1 MASGRT
7 SSGHRMKHA
16 SLHVNAIPALNDHAD
31 HVVIA
36 AATSMPRRF
45 ALIGLTG
52 FFMLLTSNL
61 LVTSA
66 PARESDEVRQEQEGF
81 SSGVENPLMPKRNQ
95 VTFSGTGAANF
106 TPRNLHGEEP
116 GPPPPP
122 TCQPKSTQVGF
133 QVRCVSDPVTKS
145 SSTCIGSISFYGFNE
160 TRNVSGEITA
170 SLDGSYAMK
179 LRSADAEIDACQL
192 GNVVPVS
199 SSLGN
204 VISMPGCGLNVD
216 GCAGN
221 LTGTGANHALTT
233 SASVI
238 VTPIE

>member
-1 MASGRT
+1 
-7 SSGHRMKHA
+7 
-16 SLHVNAIPALNDHAD
+16 LHVNLIPALTD

-36 AATSMPRRF
+36 TTALMPRRF

-52 FFMLLTSNL
+52 FFILLASGL

-66 PARESDEVRQEQEGF
+66 PARESDEVHQEQEGF
-81 SSGVENPLMPKRNQ
+81 SSGVESPLMPTRTQ
-95 VTFSGTGAANF
+95 VIFSGTGAANF
-106 TPRNLHGEEP
+106 IPRNLHGEEA

-133 QVRCVSDPVTKS
+133 QVRCVNDPVNKA
-145 SSTCIGSISFYGFNE
+145 SSTCIGSVSFYGFNE

-170 SLDGSYAMK
+170 ALDGSFAMK
-179 LRSADAEIDACQL
+179 LRSDDGQIDACRID
-192 GNVVPVS
+192 NVMPVS

-204 VISMPGCGLNVD
+204 VVTMPGCGVTVD

-221 LTGTGANHALTT
+221 LIGSGANHALTT
-233 SASVI
+233 SASVA